1 MSAVEEWLRERE
13 RDGEGSEE
21 QRQVSD
27 WQSWH
32 LFTDGGLPL
41 NPAVCWTL
49 RVEMQGRA
57 AGRSC
62 RRDAQDAIGPFE
74 LLYFVLSVFKQNEDG
89 LETRTVSVVPAEI
102 THGSTGKAT
111 HIIVLILIYRCRQIT
126 LMI

>member
-13 RDGEGSEE
+13 RGGEGSGE

-32 LFTDGGLPL
+32 LFTGGGLPL

-49 RVEMQGRA
+49 KGDMQGRA
-57 AGRSC
+57 AGRSR
-62 RRDAQDAIGPFE
+62 RRDARDAIRPFE
-74 LLYFVLSVFKQNEDG
+74 LLYFVSSVFEQNEDG
-89 LETRTVSVVPAEI
+89 PETRTVCVVPAEI
-102 THGSTGKAT
+102 THGSTGKAP

-126 LMI
+126 LTI